1 MFYPKEQLVQ
11 APHPEAELIR
21 DYGSHT
27 LAFFGLAP
35 ENLHFLAPGREGLVN
50 YRTTS
55 NVAVVLGDAVCAPQ
69 ACEQVT
75 QSFLDF
81 CALHGWQVAFYQA
94 SSERL
99 TTYRTLKLREFK
111 MGEEAI
117 IHLQTFTLRD
127 PALANVRTSCRRAE
141 REGVVI
147 HWYEGEPPAEVM
159 QQLEHISSSWSEHK
173 AGKHA
178 REMSFSTGRLDEL
191 VAIAEQAET
200 VASIS
205 TAANT
210 SPRLVT
216 AVATTSA
223 GKACAFVTF
232 LPLYG
237 FLSVQ
242 GEGWGWTL
250 DLMRRLPD
258 APPGVIEL
266 LLVRAIERFRSCGAH
281 RLSLGLVAMADTRQ
295 EMTPG
300 QRQLARF
307 VTNRLHLLE
316 SRQTLFN
323 FKQKFH
329 PCWESRYIV
338 INSTLAL
345 PKIVLAVL
353 RLRNYSG
360 GGLMK
365 LIKSDPDDRR
375 TDSPTKWE

>member
-50 YRTTS
+50 YRPTS

-159 QQLEHISSSWSEHK
+159 QQLEHISSSWLEGK

-250 DLMRRLPD
+250 DLMRRAPD